1 MVLVTGGAGY
11 IGSMVCHRLRE
22 VGERHLVLDSLENG
36 HRAAIRS
43 SELVVGDIRDAAWLG
58 EIFRQHRPTAVMH
71 LAAYI
76 EVGESVVAADRYRQ
90 NNVGGTKNLL
100 AAMREHGVRH
110 LVFSSTAAVYGE
122 PRESPIT
129 EDHPVAPTSPYG
141 ETKLEAEEAIRDSDA
156 RGHTQSVILRYFNA
170 AGATEDGALGEDH
183 RPETHLIPNVI
194 LAALGLKPEF
204 ALFGSDYD
212 TPDGT
217 CIRDY
222 VHVCDIAD
230 AHILALELLRSGATT
245 QTFNLGT
252 GEGNSVREVIR
263 TVEAVT
269 GRLVPIREAPRRP
282 GDPARLVASA
292 TRAKRT
298 LGWKPRFADLAT
310 IVQHAYRWHSEHPN
324 GYEW

>member
-22 VGERHLVLDSLENG
+22 VGEPHVVVDSLENG
-36 HRAAIRS
+36 HREAIPK
-43 SELVVGDIRDAAWLG
+43 SELVVGDIRDAAWLAG
-58 EIFRQHRPTAVMH
+58 IFQQYGPDSVMH

-76 EVGESVVAADRYRQ
+76 EVGESVVAADKYRD
-90 NNVGGTKNLL
+90 NNVCGTKHVL

-141 ETKLEAEEAIRDSDA
+141 ATKLEAEEAIWESDA
-156 RGHTQSVILRYFNA
+156 GGHTQSVILRYFNA

-183 RPETHLIPNVI
+183 RPETHLIPNAI
-194 LAALGLKPEF
+194 LAALGVRAEF
-204 ALFGSDYD
+204 PLFGSDYD

-217 CIRDY
+217 CIRDF

-230 AHILALELLRSGATT
+230 AHLLALGLLRSGGQT
-245 QTFNLGT
+245 QTLNLGT

-269 GRLVPIREAPRRP
+269 GRPVPVREAPRRP

-292 TRAKRT
+292 ARAKQT
-298 LGWKPRFADLAT
+298 LGWKPRLADLAT
-310 IVQHAYRWHSEHPN
+310 IVQHAYRWHREHPN